1 MASTVSQHASSGTNY
16 GVFGESDSSSGY
28 GVYGI
33 GNTGVRGWGTGS
45 IGVSGTSGAVGGT
58 GVRGSGNGYDFYAAG
73 GGTNYGPFTGAHEVR
88 LSVSFPTVVQAGLI
102 VSATGEAHIR
112 RSADGGVGISS
123 TLPTVRLADTAEDKA
138 VLGALVAEVTLP
150 EDHWYTRGRMS
161 ALPQSTP

>member
-112 RSADGGVGISS
+112 RSANGGVGISS
-123 TLPTVRLADTAEDKA
+123 YTANRET
-138 VLGALVAEVTLP
+138 GR
-150 EDHWYTRGRMS
+150 YGRGQGCTRCPCG
-161 ALPQSTP
+161 